1 MPNDSV
7 TKLAYSRSTVGG
19 ITTATITGLGTHI
32 ATGPLVIPLKVK
44 ETESGTEYAVVAIG
58 DRAFEHCSGL
68 TSVTIPTSVISIGN
82 YAFELCSGL
91 TGAITIPASVT
102 SIGVEAFYG
111 CSKLTSVTI
120 PASVT
125 SIGYYAFYGC
135 SKLTSMS
142 FLSDAPPTIK
152 NVLGNQ
158 IDSGTNYVMFSVSH
172 YPTIYVRAGTGW
184 GDTWMGAN
192 VSKTIL
198 PVPVNHNYTVYF
210 HK

>member
-7 TKLAYSRSTVGG
+7 TKLAYSLSTVGG
-19 ITTATITGLGTHI
+19 ITTATITGLGGLGGHSSS
-32 ATGPLVIPLKVK
+32 GPLDIPSTV
-44 ETESGTEYAVVAIG
+44 TSDVTSYTVVAIG
-58 DRAFEHCSGL
+58 DRAFEH
-68 TSVTIPTSVISIGN
+68 
-82 YAFELCSGL
+82 
-91 TGAITIPASVT
+91 
-102 SIGVEAFYG
+102 

-125 SIGYYAFYGC
+125 SIGYYAFFSC

-142 FLSDAPPTIK
+142 FLGDAPPTIK

-158 IDSGTNYVMFSVSH
+158 ISGGPNYVMFTNSN

-198 PVPVNHNYTVYF
+198 PTVVKHNYTVYF
-210 HK
+210 RK

>member
-7 TKLAYSRSTVGG
+7 TKLAYSLSTVGG
-19 ITTATITGLGTHI
+19 ITTATITGLGGHSSS
-32 ATGPLVIPLKVK
+32 GPLDIPSTV
-44 ETESGTEYAVVAIG
+44 TSDVTSYTVVAIG

-111 CSKLTSVTI
+111 CSKLTS
-120 PASVT
+120 
-125 SIGYYAFYGC
+125 
-135 SKLTSMS
+135 MS

-158 IDSGTNYVMFSVSH
+158 ISGGPNYVMFSS
-172 YPTIYVRAGTGW
+172 YPTIYVRAGTAW
-184 GDTWMGAN
+184 GNTWMGAN

-198 PVPVNHNYTVYF
+198 PTVVKHNYTVYF
-210 HK
+210 RK

>member
-1 MPNDSV
+1 MTNDSV
-7 TKLAYSRSTVGG
+7 TKLAYSLSTVGG
-19 ITTATITGLGTHI
+19 ITTATITGLGGHSSS
-32 ATGPLVIPLKVK
+32 GPLDIPSTV
-44 ETESGTEYAVVAIG
+44 TSDVTSYTVVAIG

-102 SIGVEAFYG
+102 SIGASAFDG

-125 SIGYYAFYGC
+125 SIGYYAFFSC

-142 FLSDAPPTIK
+142 FLGDAPPTIK

-158 IDSGTNYVMFSVSH
+158 ISGGPNYVMFTNSN

-198 PVPVNHNYTVYF
+198 PTVVKHNYTVYF
-210 HK
+210 RK